1 MTWQSWEPADNC
13 YCRNPGNN
21 MWLEVLIVLI
31 KALFFITCILT
42 LTSLLTW
49 QERKQS
55 AVMQDRLGA
64 NRAPIF
70 GVRAFGL
77 MHIFADALKMFFK
90 EDYVPPGGDK
100 VLHTAAP
107 IISLFFALMS
117 FAAIPFG
124 DTIQIAGRTIELQI
138 LPLNVGMLFVFAM
151 MSLGIYGTFLA
162 GFSSNNKYAFLGG
175 LRASSQMI
183 SYEITMGATLVGLLM
198 IFGTLD
204 LAEINRAQGGLLWGW
219 LPKWGIFLQPLGFLL
234 FVTAGMAETKRIP
247 FDLPEGESEIIGYF
261 VEYSSMKFGAFFMAD
276 FIETILIAALIAT
289 LFFGG
294 WQVPYLQSDGF
305 HLPWGS
311 FFGLPH
317 LLVTLLQIAAFAFK
331 VFFFCWF
338 LLLIR
343 WTLPRFRYDQLMQL
357 GWKYHAAHLRPQYL
371 RHRLHSSVD

>member
-1 MTWQSWEPADNC
+1 
-13 YCRNPGNN
+13 
-21 MWLEVLIVLI
+21 MWLDVLIALI
-31 KALFFITCILT
+31 KALFFLTCVLT

-49 QERKQS
+49 MERKQS

-64 NRAPIF
+64 NRAPIL

-77 MHIFADALKMFFK
+77 PHILSDALKMFFK

-100 VLHTAAP
+100 LLHTAAP
-107 IISLFFALMS
+107 MIALFFALMT

-124 DTIQIAGRTIELQI
+124 DTIQIGSRTIELI
-138 LPLNVGMLFVFAM
+138 VLPLNVGLLFVFAM
-151 MSLGIYGTFLA
+151 MSLGIYGTFFA

-183 SYEITMGATLVGLLM
+183 SYEITMGATLVGLFM

-204 LAEINRAQGGLLWGW
+204 LAELNRAQGSLLWGW
-219 LPKWGIFLQPLGFLL
+219 LPKWGIFLQPVGFVL
-234 FVTAGMAETKRIP
+234 FVAAGMAETKRVP

-261 VEYSSMKFGAFFMAD
+261 VEYSSMKFGAFFMTD
-276 FIETILIAALIAT
+276 FVETILIAALIAT

-305 HLPWGS
+305 HTPWES
-311 FFGLPH
+311 FHALPH
-317 LLVTLLQIAAFAFK
+317 LLVTLLQVAAFALK

-343 WTLPRFRYDQLMQL
+343 WTLPRFRYDQLMRL
-357 GWKYHAAHLRPQYL
+357 GWKYMLPI
-371 RHRLHSSVD
+371 SVLNIFVTAFILLII

>member
-1 MTWQSWEPADNC
+1 
-13 YCRNPGNN
+13 
-21 MWLEVLIVLI
+21 MWIDVLIALT
-31 KALFFITCILT
+31 KAIFFLSCVLT
-42 LTSLLTW
+42 LTALLTW
-49 QERKQS
+49 VERKQS

-64 NRAPIF
+64 NRASIL
-70 GVRAFGL
+70 GIRAFGL
-77 MHIFADALKMFFK
+77 PHILSDALKMFFK

-100 VLHTAAP
+100 LLHTAAP
-107 IISLFFALMS
+107 MVALFFALMS

-124 DTIQIAGRTIELQI
+124 DSIQIAGRQIELQV
-138 LPLNVGMLFVFAM
+138 LPLNVGLLFVFAM
-151 MSLGIYGTFLA
+151 MSLAVYGTFFA
-162 GFSSNNKYAFLGG
+162 GFSSNNKFAFLGG

-204 LAEINRAQGGLLWGW
+204 LAAMNRAQGALLWGW
-219 LPKWGIFLQPLGFLL
+219 LPMWGIILQPVGFIL
-234 FVTAGMAETKRIP
+234 FVVAGIAETKRIP

-305 HLPWGS
+305 HMPWGS
-311 FFGLPH
+311 FHALPH
-317 LLVTLLQIAAFAFK
+317 LLVTLIQISAFAIK

-343 WTLPRFRYDQLMQL
+343 WTLPRFRYDQLMRL
-357 GWKYHAAHLRPQYL
+357 GWKYLLPVSILNIFVTAVVLL
-371 RHRLHSSVD
+371 II